1 MAAKHCEHGRA
12 AGGVCSRARR
22 LAHGRAAG
30 RKHPGKDGLAP
41 VPRGAAPVRM
51 DQLPCQGGA
60 TLVRMDWLLCRG
72 GPPRP
77 PHLYGG
83 RCHLPSLVEVQRDDL
98 GEAGGVAVHAGAA
111 IAKSLQDGVESLPL
125 LRCGKRSGAV
135 GCRGCA
141 AGSQRRHRWPGK
153 RCCSCAVLRA
163 AAALESAV
171 KGPA

>member
-1 MAAKHCEHGRA
+1 MHIWVRTKTRAGCLAAKRCKHGWA
-12 AGGVCSRARR
+12 AGGGLWQSSWGQEEPPQHGWTSSRAK
-22 LAHGRAAG
+22 G
-30 RKHPGKDGLAP
+30 PT
-41 VPRGAAPVRM
+41 PVRM
-51 DQLPCQGGA
+51 DRLPCQ
-60 TLVRMDWLLCRG
+60 G

-141 AGSQRRHRWPGK
+141 AGGRSRHRWLGK
-153 RCCSCAVLRA
+153 RCCSCAVLCA

-171 KGPA
+171 KGAA